1 MSKGLDALERIKNAL
16 FNRNEET
23 QIIKDIDFAIIEKE
37 LKEYEKM
44 KRIKGTTTLD
54 NALEETLIRACPN
67 VAKKLKALEII
78 KNKKVDTSILLQGCS
93 LPEYNEKYKSKRVRL
108 LANEYNLLK
117 EELL

>member
-78 KNKKVDTSILLQGCS
+78 KEIDKTSLLHFIAICVKDQKKYD
-93 LPEYNEKYKSKRVRL
+93 
-108 LANEYNLLK
+108 LLK
-117 EELL
+117 EVLL